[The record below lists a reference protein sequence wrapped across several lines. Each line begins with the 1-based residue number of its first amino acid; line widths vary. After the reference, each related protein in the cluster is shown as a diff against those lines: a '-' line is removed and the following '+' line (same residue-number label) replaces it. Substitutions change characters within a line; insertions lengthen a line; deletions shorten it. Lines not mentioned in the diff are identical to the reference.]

1 MKINLNWFNLYIYL
15 NIKLQDLDKLIQNS
29 ILLLKIKSSVT
40 MFDKESIEKKLA
52 ELFDVVPE
60 TEGLIASDLEG
71 NVITGQTITDMDHN
85 GIAKACATLIKNS
98 NTIGENTGKGNLKSA
113 TIELENGYAVIVS
126 SDKGILIALAGLDG
140 KASLSLIKR
149 NLISIANL

>member
-29 ILLLKIKSSVT
+29 ILLLKIKSRVT

-52 ELFDVVPE
+52 ELFDIVPE

-71 NVITGQTITDMDHN
+71 KVITGQTITDMDHN

-113 TIELENGYAVIVS
+113 NIELEDGYVVIVS

-140 KASLSLIKR
+140 KASLSLLKR